1 MNYTYLLGFH
11 IMAMMS
17 WMAVMFYLPR
27 LYVYHK
33 ENMQNAGFVAVV
45 KVQEYKLYTYIGLPS
60 FWATI
65 FSGAMLIYLNPS
77 LLEQPWMVAK
87 LGVLAL
93 LSFYSFSME
102 HYRIKLAH
110 NACEHGGQFFR
121 AYNEVPT
128 LLSILIVGFVIAK
141 DTLPYFS
148 IAVILFFSMII
159 YKIATLVENPAVSLK
174 EEK

>member
-1 MNYTYLLGFH
+1 MNYVYILGFH

-27 LYVYHK
+27 LYVYHT
-33 ENMQNAGFVAVV
+33 ENLHNAGFVAVV
-45 KVQEYKLYTYIGLPS
+45 KVQEYKLYKYIGLPS

-65 FSGAMLIYLNPS
+65 FSGAVLIYLNPS

-87 LGVLAL
+87 LCVLAL
-93 LSFYSFSME
+93 LIGYSFSME
-102 HYRIKLAH
+102 HYRLKLEQNDCVH
-110 NACEHGGQFFR
+110 NGQFFR

-128 LLSILIVGFVIAK
+128 LLSILIVGYVIAK

-148 IAVILFFSMII
+148 VATVIFFGIII
-159 YKIATLVENPAVSLK
+159 YKIATLNENPAVSIK
-174 EEK
+174 ETE

>member
-1 MNYTYLLGFH
+1 MHYVYLLGFH
-11 IMAMMS
+11 VIAMMS

-27 LYVYHK
+27 LYVYHQ
-33 ENMQNAGFVAVV
+33 ENNHNTGFVAVV

-60 FWATI
+60 FWATVL
-65 FSGAMLIYLNPS
+65 SGASLIYLNPS

-87 LGVLAL
+87 LVVLGL
-93 LSFYSFSME
+93 LSVYSFSME
-102 HYRIKLAH
+102 HYRIQLAK
-110 NACEHGGQFFR
+110 NACEYGGQFFR

-148 IAVILFFSMII
+148 VAVSLFFGMII
-159 YKIATLVENPAVSLK
+159 YKIATLAENPAVCLK